1 MEEWLRTW
9 IPSGPWQGTL
19 VAAAAVAGKLSLA
32 VVVFLVARSFGARA
46 LRATL
51 LPLERRAGRDG
62 ESGAGR
68 VRTLGALAQS
78 ALFYSLLGIT
88 VVTVLGQMGV
98 NVLAMLAGAGVA
110 GLALSFGAQRL
121 VRDVLTGF
129 FLLLEDQ
136 FRVGETVTL
145 VGGPGLPQ
153 FHGEVLEVGL
163 RVTRLRDTSGRF
175 VTLSNGDV
183 VAVINHARGP
193 VSVSVDV
200 GVAGEIALDT
210 IQSAVAQCAPTEEYF
225 SGPAVLEGLVSV
237 EAEKQ
242 TVRIRASARPGR
254 APEAEMALRQAVV
267 AALRAAG
274 IEVR

>member
-9 IPSGPWQGTL
+9 IPLGPWQGTL
-19 VAAAAVAGKLSLA
+19 VAAAAVAGRLSLA
-32 VVVFLVARSFGARA
+32 VIGFLVARSCGARA
-46 LRATL
+46 LRAML

-78 ALFYSLLGIT
+78 AMFYALLGIT

-163 RVTRLRDTSGRF
+163 RITRLRDASGRS
-175 VTLSNGDV
+175 VTLCNGDV

-200 GVAGEIALDT
+200 GVAGDVALDA
-210 IQSAVAQCAPTEEYF
+210 IQSAVAQCSPAEEYF
-225 SGPAVLEGLVSV
+225 CGPAVFDGLVAV

-242 TVRIRASARPGR
+242 TVRISASARPGR
-254 APEAEMALRQAVV
+254 TPQAEMALRRTVV
-267 AALRAAG
+267 AALRGAG
-274 IEVR
+274 MEVR